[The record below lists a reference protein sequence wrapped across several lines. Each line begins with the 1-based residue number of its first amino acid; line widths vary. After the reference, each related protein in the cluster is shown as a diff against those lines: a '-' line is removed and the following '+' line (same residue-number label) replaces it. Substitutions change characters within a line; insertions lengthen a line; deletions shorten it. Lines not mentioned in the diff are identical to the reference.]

1 MAPKKPSKPNL
12 KSKSGKSDLKAKS
25 FAGGGSGIFSQF
37 EGAKYSNK
45 RSWIQTPW
53 PADFKRTMTGFDRQ
67 ELTRKMRWLYV
78 NAGLIRQIISDMA
91 LYSVGSGIKPQAASG
106 NAAWDIAAEKYF
118 NDWASK
124 PCEITGRYNFWEVQ
138 FMASKLIDRDGE
150 IFVLK
155 TFGKDKS
162 ALLQVIES
170 HRVGASVDVVQD
182 GTGLFDGVC
191 FDKFGAVIGYNVIR
205 SDGTTRMVP
214 AASMLHIYHP
224 EQVSGARAYSPLQ
237 HSILNCIDALEVI
250 SLEKQAL
257 KVQADIVRT
266 ITRENPQFDGSQSD
280 FEAFGMRPQDYP
292 NQVYDNPEQ
301 VGTFVGGKTLAL
313 APGED
318 LKMVES
324 TRPGPNTVAALEYL
338 NRDSCLGTLPYEFV
352 VEPNK
357 AGAAMRLVVAKA
369 GRMFAN
375 RQEILKNRLL
385 QPTWGYIIA
394 QAVANGDLPPNDN
407 WTRVTWVTPKRVTVD
422 AGKEE
427 AATFKAIELG
437 LKSFSEYHS
446 ENGNDARDHNARRA
460 ADIRHQMDMAA
471 EQNIPFWTMYKPTN
485 TPTGE
490 IVGTPDDDTPVS
502 DADVPLND
510 GNEPL

>member
-1 MAPKKPSKPNL
+1 MAPKKPSKPKL
-12 KSKSGKSDLKAKS
+12 KSKSDKGDLKAKS
-25 FAGGGSGIFSQF
+25 FAGGSGIFSQF

-118 NDWASK
+118 NDWANK
-124 PCEITGRYNFWEVQ
+124 PCEVTGRYNYWEVQ
-138 FMASKLIDRDGE
+138 FMTSKLVDRDGE
-150 IFVLK
+150 LFFLK

-162 ALLQVIES
+162 PLLQVIES
-170 HRVGASVDVVQD
+170 HRVGASMDVAQT
-182 GTGLFDGVC
+182 GNGLFDGIS
-191 FDKFGAVIGYNVIR
+191 FDQYGAVIGYNVIR
-205 SDGTTRMVP
+205 SDGTTRMGP
-214 AASMLHIYHP
+214 ASSMMHVHHP

-237 HSILNCIDALEVI
+237 HSILNCVDVMEII
-250 SLEKQAL
+250 SLERVAM

-266 ITRENPQFDGSQSD
+266 VTRENPQFDGSQSD
-280 FEAFGMRPQDYP
+280 FEAFGMRPADWP
-292 NQVYDNPEQ
+292 NKVYDNPAE
-301 VGTFVGGKTLAL
+301 VGTFIGGKTLMM
-313 APGED
+313 APGEE

-324 TRPGPNTVAALEYL
+324 NRPAPNTIAAMEYL

-385 QPTWGYIIA
+385 IPTWGYVIA
-394 QAVANGDLPPNDN
+394 HAVANGDLPPNDN

-427 AATFKAIELG
+427 AATFKAIEMG
-437 LKSFSEYHS
+437 LKSFSEYHA

-460 ADIRHQMDMAA
+460 ADIRHSMDMAE
-471 EQNIPFWTMYKPTN
+471 EQNIPYWTMYKPSN
-485 TPTGE
+485 TPNSE
-490 IVGTPDDDTPVS
+490 ITATPDDDTPIS
-502 DADVPLND
+502 DADVPMNE